1 MKNKILISI
10 VLLLI
15 SVSTV
20 LADDYTKMAEDFKK
34 SLPDTMEFV
43 CTSVND
49 SCRYVLYVN
58 KCNSFLRDKLFI
70 YDIET
75 QKEES
80 IELIKELSPDV
91 YRDGVNIYKGKEHLI
106 ICEVDLSLEDDDIK
120 VSYLLCYNFQKQKLE
135 IQESWSDII
144 IDEKEKKVMCFVDD
158 KLKIYDYD
166 GNILIEEKCNSYDYD
181 DRERMEN
188 TQQQMKME
196 IVIRNIDPNFHW
208 LERMNYNKWLH
219 WKETSYPVKDS
230 YGYLE
235 DKPQYK
241 FRHDTYRLRRFIVYD
256 ASNKIVAVTRSYGYV
271 GDYDF
276 YYDRHHEYDADK
288 IFDTLIKYDFDHN
301 AYNIKSDNKNVQNCV
316 ERIIRKGA
324 KRFHGELERRYWQ
337 NQFSVAVVER
347 AFNYIEQLKKDN
359 YVGDIESIQRIDGMN
374 FLLCFSSGVKV
385 KQTFYKYNDKGKE
398 SVGVKYIIIKK

>member
-58 KCNSFLRDKLFI
+58 KRNSFRRDKLFI

-80 IELIKELSPDV
+80 IELIKEFYPDV
-91 YRDGVNIYKGKEHLI
+91 YCDGVNIYKGKEHLI
-106 ICEVDLSLEDDDIK
+106 ICTEGSSL
-120 VSYLLCYNFQKQKLE
+120 LLCYNFQKQKLE

-144 IDEKEKKVMCFVDD
+144 IDEKEKKVMCFISYD

-166 GNILIEEKCNSYDYD
+166 GNILIEKKCNSYDFD

-188 TQQQMKME
+188 NQQQMKME

-208 LERMNYNKWLH
+208 LEKMNYNKWLH
-219 WKETSYPVKDS
+219 WKDTSYPVKDS

-241 FRHDTYRLRRFIVYD
+241 FRHDTYGLRRFIVYD
-256 ASNKIVAVTRSYGYV
+256 ASNKIVAVTRPYERLN
-271 GDYDF
+271 DF
-276 YYDRHHEYDADK
+276 YYEYDGHYEYDADK
-288 IFDTLIKYDFDHN
+288 IFDTLLKYDFDHN

>member
-58 KCNSFLRDKLFI
+58 KRNSFRRDKLFI

-80 IELIKELSPDV
+80 IELIKEFYPDV
-91 YRDGVNIYKGKEHLI
+91 YCDGVNIYKGKEHLI
-106 ICEVDLSLEDDDIK
+106 ICTEGSSL
-120 VSYLLCYNFQKQKLE
+120 LLCYNFQKQKLE

-144 IDEKEKKVMCFVDD
+144 IDEKEKKVMCFISYD

-166 GNILIEEKCNSYDYD
+166 GNILIEEKCNPYDYY
-181 DRERMEN
+181 DREKMEN
-188 TQQQMKME
+188 NQQQMKME

-208 LERMNYNKWLH
+208 LEKMNYNKWLH

-256 ASNKIVAVTRSYGYV
+256 ASNKIVAVTRPYERLH
-271 GDYDF
+271 DF
-276 YYDRHHEYDADK
+276 YYEYDGHYEYDADK
-288 IFDTLIKYDFDHN
+288 IFDTLLKYDFDHN

>member
-58 KCNSFLRDKLFI
+58 KRNSFLRDKLFI

-80 IELIKELSPDV
+80 IELIKEFYPDD
-91 YRDGVNIYKGKEHLI
+91 YCDGVNIYKGKEHLI
-106 ICEVDLSLEDDDIK
+106 ICTEGSSL
-120 VSYLLCYNFQKQKLE
+120 LLCYNFQKQKLE

-144 IDEKEKKVMCFVDD
+144 IDEKEKKVMCFISYD

-181 DRERMEN
+181 DREKMEN
-188 TQQQMKME
+188 NQQQMKME

-208 LERMNYNKWLH
+208 LEKMNYNKWLH

-241 FRHDTYRLRRFIVYD
+241 FRHDTYGLRRFIVYD
-256 ASNKIVAVTRSYGYV
+256 ASNKIVAVTRPYERLH
-271 GDYDF
+271 DF
-276 YYDRHHEYDADK
+276 YYEYDGHYEYDADK
-288 IFDTLIKYDFDHN
+288 IFDTLLKYDFDHN

>member
-58 KCNSFLRDKLFI
+58 KRNSFRRDKLFI

-80 IELIKELSPDV
+80 IELIEELSPDV
-91 YRDGVNIYKGKEHLI
+91 YCDGVNIYKGKEHLI
-106 ICEVDLSLEDDDIK
+106 ICTVGSSL
-120 VSYLLCYNFQKQKLE
+120 LLCYNFQKQKLE

-144 IDEKEKKVMCFVDD
+144 IDEKEKKVMCFISYD

-166 GNILIEEKCNSYDYD
+166 GNILIEEKCNPYDYY
-181 DRERMEN
+181 DREKMEN
-188 TQQQMKME
+188 NQQQMKME

-208 LERMNYNKWLH
+208 LEKMNYNKWLH

-256 ASNKIVAVTRSYGYV
+256 ASNKIVAVTRPYERLH
-271 GDYDF
+271 DF
-276 YYDRHHEYDADK
+276 YYEYD
-288 IFDTLIKYDFDHN
+288 LSG
-301 AYNIKSDNKNVQNCV
+301 NI
-316 ERIIRKGA
+316 
-324 KRFHGELERRYWQ
+324 
-337 NQFSVAVVER
+337 
-347 AFNYIEQLKKDN
+347 LKK
-359 YVGDIESIQRIDGMN
+359 I
-374 FLLCFSSGVKV
+374 
-385 KQTFYKYNDKGKE
+385 
-398 SVGVKYIIIKK
+398 

>member
-58 KCNSFLRDKLFI
+58 KRNSFRIDKLFI

-80 IELIKELSPDV
+80 IELIKEFYPD
-91 YRDGVNIYKGKEHLI
+91 DVNIYKGKEHLI
-106 ICEVDLSLEDDDIK
+106 ICTVNSSLEDADFNL
-120 VSYLLCYNFQKQKLE
+120 YLLCYNFQKQKLE

-144 IDEKEKKVMCFVDD
+144 IDEKEKKVMCFSYD

-181 DRERMEN
+181 DREKMEN
-188 TQQQMKME
+188 NQQQMKME

-208 LERMNYNKWLH
+208 LEKMNYNKWLH
-219 WKETSYPVKDS
+219 WNETSYPVKDS

-241 FRHDTYRLRRFIVYD
+241 FRHNTYGLRRFIVYD
-256 ASNKIVAVTRSYGYV
+256 ASNKIVAVTRSYGGLVSDHY
-271 GDYDF
+271 F
-276 YYDRHHEYDADK
+276 YYDRNHEYDEDK

-324 KRFHGELERRYWQ
+324 KRFHCELERRYWQ
-337 NQFSVAVVER
+337 NQFSAAVVER

>member
-49 SCRYVLYVN
+49 SSRYVLYVN

-80 IELIKELSPDV
+80 IELIKEFYPDD
-91 YRDGVNIYKGKEHLI
+91 YCDGVNIYKGKEHLI
-106 ICEVDLSLEDDDIK
+106 ICTEGSSL
-120 VSYLLCYNFQKQKLE
+120 LLCYNFQKQKLE

-144 IDEKEKKVMCFVDD
+144 IDEKEKKVMCFISYD

-166 GNILIEEKCNSYDYD
+166 GNILIEEKCNSYDYY

-188 TQQQMKME
+188 NQQQMKME

-208 LERMNYNKWLH
+208 LEKMNYNKWLH

-241 FRHDTYRLRRFIVYD
+241 FRHNTYRLRRFIVYD
-256 ASNKIVAVTRSYGYV
+256 ASNKIVAVTRPYGRLH
-271 GDYDF
+271 DF
-276 YYDRHHEYDADK
+276 YYDSNHEYDEDK

-324 KRFHGELERRYWQ
+324 KRFHCELERRYWQ

>member
-58 KCNSFLRDKLFI
+58 KRNSFRIDKLFI

-80 IELIKELSPDV
+80 IELIKEFYPD
-91 YRDGVNIYKGKEHLI
+91 DVNIYKGKEHLI
-106 ICEVDLSLEDDDIK
+106 ICTVNSSLEDADFNL
-120 VSYLLCYNFQKQKLE
+120 YLLCYNFQKQKLE

-144 IDEKEKKVMCFVDD
+144 IDEKEKKVMCFSYD

-181 DRERMEN
+181 DREKMEN
-188 TQQQMKME
+188 NQQQMKME

-208 LERMNYNKWLH
+208 LEKMNYNKWLH
-219 WKETSYPVKDS
+219 WNETSYPVKDS

-241 FRHDTYRLRRFIVYD
+241 FRYNTYGLRRFIVYD
-256 ASNKIVAVTRSYGYV
+256 ASNKIVAVTRPYERLHH
-271 GDYDF
+271 F
-276 YYDRHHEYDADK
+276 YYDSNHEYDEDK

-324 KRFHGELERRYWQ
+324 KRFHCELERRYWQ